1 MAISKIKSNSIA
13 DDAITSDKVADGVIS
28 AADVADGTLT
38 NAKLADGTIESAKL
52 ASGVTDVSN
61 DTTPQLGGN
70 LDVNS
75 NSIVSSSN
83 ADISISPNGI
93 GRVILGAA
101 AIQQTAE
108 KVTTSAT
115 AATGTINYDVV
126 TQSVLNYTSDASA
139 NWTLNIRG
147 DASNTLNSIMDIGE
161 SLTIAH
167 IVAQGGTAYYN
178 SAVQIDGSSVTPKWQ
193 GGSAPTDGNTNS
205 LDIYTYTA
213 IKTADATFTILA
225 SQTQFA

>member
-193 GGSAPTDGNTNS
+193 GGSAPTGGNTNS